1 MSQRWK
7 FYLQLHFYLRTRKLE
22 TIWFWISMLQLISYD
37 PMFFSDFLNFF
48 ENNFDNTV
56 FSIVLFYTL
65 QCFEFFCSRCAW
77 LT

>member
-1 MSQRWK
+1 MEVLFAITFLSTYK
-7 FYLQLHFYLRTRKLE
+7 EVGDDLVLDFNVTD
-22 TIWFWISMLQLISYD
+22 LILYD
-37 PMFFSDFLNFF
+37 PMFFSDFFNFF
-48 ENNFDNTV
+48 KNNFDNTV